1 MIYVGKAKS
10 IRKRVASHF
19 SSRSSLST
27 FIDQI
32 ESLVVQTEAE
42 ALLTEQNFIKQYRPR
57 FNIRLR
63 DDKSYPYIAI
73 SLDEDFPRVY
83 FTRERHRRERAYFG
97 PYSSAKRVRGTLDL
111 LGKIFL
117 FRSCEGAEPGRRSGS
132 PCLDYYIKRCGAPC
146 VGYVSREEY
155 REGIDGVIAFLSGRF
170 RQIER
175 DLEQRMHFA
184 AGEQDYEQA
193 ALERNRLQAVKAL
206 LERQRVATEGSGT
219 FDAVAVDVDGM
230 EANAQ
235 VFQVRDGVLSDR
247 QSFYLDNQGE
257 QEPAIVAEEFLLQ
270 YYTSALAI
278 PSLIVVQQEL
288 AEGSELGVLAEL
300 LGERRGGAVEIRAAE
315 RGGKLRILEL
325 AERNARL
332 ALDQE
337 KLKAERRRQ
346 QRVEALAGLQRALS
360 LDALP
365 VRIECFDISHV
376 GGTHTVASM
385 VVFEGGAPKKADY
398 RRFTIRSHD
407 NNDDFASMNEV
418 LSRRQ
423 AQFERQHERS
433 PYDADRDAS
442 FAALP
447 NLIVIDGGLG
457 QLSAGLEALEGFRE
471 RGVVVVSLAKRI
483 EEVFVPGACAAAAA
497 AARHAGAAAAPAR
510 ARRGAPL
517 RDHPSPDPARQGDD
531 GVDHGRPAG
540 RRAEPQARPAAP
552 LRIARGGARGD
563 PRAARGRAR
572 AAREGRPRSLPP
584 PEQDGPLMGK
594 LSDLVVISG
603 FSGAGKSSAMNVFD
617 DAGYFCVDNL
627 PAGMIRS
634 LSDLFLHEGSK
645 VERACVVSDLRA
657 GDYFEVLAEVLDQ
670 LAAADNV
677 TTRVLFLEADEDQL
691 LTRYRETRRRHPQA
705 RNGNVADGIRRE
717 RELLAKIRERA
728 DTVIDTTGLSAS
740 ALRRKVASE
749 MLAPTETGKLAVT
762 FGSFGHKHGPARDA
776 DLVLDVRFLPNP
788 HWEPELRPLTGFDR
802 RIVQYVGRDGRLKEF
817 YDRVLPLLEYLL
829 PQYVTEG
836 KAHLVVAIGCTGG
849 RHRSVV
855 IAEDLA
861 AHFGDDGRYFV
872 EVQHRD
878 VDRAPART
886 E

>member
-1 MIYVGKAKS
+1 VAIETPRKDRLAEQRRALPDQPGVYLFRDAGGRVIYVGKAKS

-19 SSRSSLST
+19 GSRSTLST

-73 SLDEDFPRVY
+73 SLDEEFPRVY

-117 FRSCEGAEPGRRSGS
+117 FRSCEGVEPGRRSGS

-146 VGYVSREEY
+146 VGYVTREEY
-155 REGIDGVIAFLSGRF
+155 RAGIDGVIAFLSGRF

-184 AGEQDYEQA
+184 AGERDYEQA
-193 ALERNRLQAVKAL
+193 ALERNRLHAVRAL
-206 LERQRVATEGSGT
+206 LERQRVSAEGAGT
-219 FDAVAVDVDGM
+219 FDAVGVAVDGM

-278 PSLIVVQQEL
+278 PALVVVGQEL
-288 AEGSELGVLAEL
+288 VAGSELGVMSEL
-300 LGERRGGAVEIRAAE
+300 LTERRGGAVEIRAAE

-325 AERNARL
+325 AGRNARL

-346 QRVEALAGLQRALS
+346 QRVEALAGLQRALA

-407 NNDDFASMNEV
+407 GNDDFASMNEV

-423 AQFERQHERS
+423 AQWDRQHERS
-433 PYDADRDAS
+433 PYDAERDAS

-447 NLIVIDGGLG
+447 NLVVIDGGPG
-457 QLSAGLEALEGFRE
+457 QLSAGLEAVRGLRE
-471 RGVVVVSLAKRI
+471 QGVTVVSLAKRI
-483 EEVFVPGACAAAAA
+483 EEVFVPGV
-497 AARHAGAAAAPAR
+497 RE
-510 ARRGAPL
+510 PL
-517 RDHPSPDPARQGDD
+517 RLAHDTPELQLLQRVRDEAHRFAITHHRIRRDKAMTESIMDGLPGVGPNRKRALLRHFGSPEA
-531 GVDHGRPAG
+531 V
-540 RRAEPQARPAAP
+540 
-552 LRIARGGARGD
+552 LGAT
-563 PRAARGRAR
+563 
-572 AAREGRPRSLPP
+572 REQLEAVPG
-584 PEQDGPLMGK
+584 
-594 LSDLVVISG
+594 
-603 FSGAGKSSAMNVFD
+603 
-617 DAGYFCVDNL
+617 L
-627 PAGMIRS
+627 PA
-634 LSDLFLHEGSK
+634 K
-645 VERACVVSDLRA
+645 
-657 GDYFEVLAEVLDQ
+657 
-670 LAAADNV
+670 
-677 TTRVLFLEADEDQL
+677 
-691 LTRYRETRRRHPQA
+691 
-705 RNGNVADGIRRE
+705 
-717 RELLAKIRERA
+717 
-728 DTVIDTTGLSAS
+728 
-740 ALRRKVASE
+740 
-749 MLAPTETGKLAVT
+749 
-762 FGSFGHKHGPARDA
+762 
-776 DLVLDVRFLPNP
+776 
-788 HWEPELRPLTGFDR
+788 
-802 RIVQYVGRDGRLKEF
+802 VGRDLYHHLNKTGR
-817 YDRVLPLLEYLL
+817 
-829 PQYVTEG
+829 
-836 KAHLVVAIGCTGG
+836 
-849 RHRSVV
+849 
-855 IAEDLA
+855 
-861 AHFGDDGRYFV
+861 
-872 EVQHRD
+872 
-878 VDRAPART
+878 
-886 E
+886 